1 MTFWRK
7 FISTKKGCK
16 ILTKKAKEQ
25 FFKSV
30 FSNIW
35 QVMSNSGMIFW
46 DHTSINGKDKII
58 DNEAKLVE
66 LFNTFL

>member
-30 FSNIW
+30 FSND
-35 QVMSNSGMIFW
+35 MASNKQFW
-46 DHTSINGKDKII
+46 DDILGSYFD
-58 DNEAKLVE
+58 
-66 LFNTFL
+66 